1 MTPSPQPIAQY
12 VILSHRVAPNR
23 TEHIHVGIATHR
35 PDGRWQAHM
44 AHDLRK
50 LSAFDP
56 GTSPAALRDWADR
69 IPSLLQGQSLE
80 GGANTLRTL
89 GFIVS
94 SGAAGQF
101 LCADDAA
108 YLRCVETAMR
118 SLVSPPPASKR
129 KERDPVS
136 RLHLDLKAS
145 FNARGWMG
153 KDIAAHQIVE
163 RHPVGPM
170 VTAEFAL
177 QNGVLHVLE
186 SIDLRTSNPS
196 AKKAE
201 VRSKVLALDM
211 ALSIDP
217 KAQRYTVIAGHD
229 SPMASEAASLA
240 KHYSS
245 QVWHWESPSDM
256 EVMLSTLATATGKP
270 MLPVPAAR

>member
-1 MTPSPQPIAQY
+1 MTQPSPPIAQY
-12 VILSHRVAPNR
+12 VVVSHRVAPNR
-23 TEHIHVGIATHR
+23 TEHVNIGIATRR

-44 AHDLRK
+44 HHDLRK
-50 LSAFDP
+50 LRAVDP
-56 GTSPAALRDWADR
+56 STSPAALRDWADR
-69 IPSLLQGQSLE
+69 LPTLLQGQSME
-80 GGANTLRTL
+80 AGVATLRGL
-89 GFIVS
+89 GFMVG

-101 LCADDAA
+101 LCPDDAA
-108 YLRCVETAMR
+108 YLRSTETALR
-118 SLVSPPPASKR
+118 SLVAPPPAGKR

-145 FNARGWMG
+145 FDARGWMG
-153 KDIAAHQIVE
+153 KDISAHQIVE

-211 ALSIDP
+211 ALSVDP
-217 KAQRYTVIAGHD
+217 NAKRYTVLAGHD

-245 QVWHWESPSDM
+245 QVWQWESASDM
-256 EVMLSTLATATGKP
+256 DAMLSTLAKATGKP
-270 MLPVPAAR
+270 MLPVPVAP